1 MTWAIDY
8 GNSTSLYN
16 DAEDVVYT
24 VLYDGCVEDILRRIM
39 ARNLTPDLILDLVG
53 ECGKKSI
60 MTAFREYVG
69 AVAEAVINGDIDDL
83 PIPVEG
89 QDYIVDGRVLAR
101 WWTEEDE

>member
-1 MTWAIDY
+1 MWAIDN
-8 GNSTSLYN
+8 GDRTILYN
-16 DAEDVVYT
+16 DAEVLIYT

-39 ARNLTPDLILDLVG
+39 ARDLTPDLILDLVE

-60 MTAFREYVG
+60 ITAFREYIG
-69 AVAEAVINGDIDDL
+69 AVAKAVVDGDIDDL

-89 QDYIVDGRVLAR
+89 QDYLVDGRVIAR

>member
-1 MTWAIDY
+1 MWAIDC

-16 DAEDVVYT
+16 DAEDMVYT
-24 VLYDGCVEDILRRIM
+24 VLYNGCVEDILRRIM
-39 ARNLTPDLILDLVG
+39 ARNLTPDLILDMVG
-53 ECGKKSI
+53 EFGGKKVLEV
-60 MTAFREYVG
+60 FREYIG

-89 QDYIVDGRVLAR
+89 QDYIVDGRVIAR

>member
-1 MTWAIDY
+1 MWAIDC

-16 DAEDVVYT
+16 DAEDMVYT
-24 VLYDGCVEDILRRIM
+24 VLYNGCVEDILRRIM

-60 MTAFREYVG
+60 ITAFREYVR
-69 AVAEAVINGDIDDL
+69 AVAEAVVDGDIDDL

-89 QDYIVDGRVLAR
+89 QDYIVDGRVIAR
-101 WWTEEDE
+101 WLTEEDE